1 MSDNL
6 QLPPLNDSIL
16 SLSGRIATLTFNR
29 HDVRNALTGTG
40 LVDDIVNVAQWV
52 NRTPEVSVLILTG
65 EGSAFCA
72 GGNIKEMSER
82 DGDHKNGA
90 FGGDVYTV
98 QEKYRQGIQRMPLA
112 MSGIDIPVIA
122 AINGPA
128 IGAGFDLSCM
138 CDLRIG
144 STKAMLGET
153 FVNLGIIPGDGGAWF
168 LQRLIG
174 YQKAAEL
181 TLTGRMISADEAK
194 ELGILL
200 EVVEPEQLMDRAM
213 ELARRIADKPP
224 QALRMTKRLLKT
236 AQKMELPEFL
246 EHSALM
252 QGICHNTEDHLE
264 AVNAFV
270 EKRSP
275 DYYGR

>member
-1 MSDNL
+1 MTDNL
-6 QLPPLNDSIL
+6 QLPVMKDSTLTL
-16 SLSGRIATLTFNR
+16 SSRIATLTFKR

-40 LVDDIVNVAQWV
+40 LIDDILTVAEWV
-52 NRTPEVSVLILTG
+52 NCTPGVSVLIITG
-65 EGSAFCA
+65 DGSAFSA

-82 DGDHKNGA
+82 NGDHKEGA

-98 QEKYRQGIQRMPLA
+98 QEKYRQGIQKMPLA
-112 MSGIDIPVIA
+112 MSRIDIPVIA
-122 AINGPA
+122 AVNGPA
-128 IGAGFDLSCM
+128 IGAGFDLTCM

-144 STKAMLGET
+144 STKALLGET

-181 TLTGRMISADEAK
+181 TLTGRMISADEAR

-200 EVVEPEQLMDRAM
+200 EVVQPEQLLDKAT

-224 QALRMTKRLLKT
+224 QALRMTKRLLKS

-246 EHSALM
+246 EHCALM

-270 EKRSP
+270 EKRAP
-275 DYYGR
+275 NYQGR

>member
-1 MSDNL
+1 MTGDVK
-6 QLPPLNDSIL
+6 LPSLIDSELVL
-16 SLSGRIATLTFNR
+16 SNRIATLTFRR

-40 LVDDIVNVAQWV
+40 LIDDIIQVAEWV

-65 EGSAFCA
+65 EGSAFSA

-82 DGDHKNGA
+82 DGIHKHGA

-98 QEKYRQGIQRMPLA
+98 QEKYRQGIQRIPLA
-112 MSGIDIPVIA
+112 MSHIDIPVIA

-128 IGAGFDLSCM
+128 IGAGFDLTCM
-138 CDLRIG
+138 CDLRIA
-144 STKAMLGET
+144 STQVLLGET

-181 TLTGRMISADEAK
+181 TLTGKMIGADEAK

-200 EVVEPEQLMDRAM
+200 EVVEPEQLMGRAM
-213 ELARRIADKPP
+213 ELASRIADKPP

-246 EHSALM
+246 EHCALM

-270 EKRSP
+270 EKRP
-275 DYYGR
+275 PNYHGR

>member
-1 MSDNL
+1 MTDNL
-6 QLPPLNDSIL
+6 QLPALNDSIL
-16 SLSGRIATLTFNR
+16 SLSSRIATLPFNR
-29 HDVRNALTGTG
+29 HDVRNALTGTH
-40 LVDDIVNVAQWV
+40 LIDDIVNVAEWV
-52 NRTPEVSVLILTG
+52 NRTPEVSVLIITG

-82 DGDHKNGA
+82 DGDHKDGA

-112 MSGIDIPVIA
+112 MSRIDIPVIA

-128 IGAGFDLSCM
+128 IGAGFDLTCM

-144 STKAMLGET
+144 STKALLGET

-200 EVVEPEQLMDRAM
+200 DVVEPDQLMDKAM

-275 DYYGR
+275 NYQGR

>member
-1 MSDNL
+1 MDQNVA
-6 QLPPLNDSIL
+6 LPELTDSEL
-16 SLSGRIATLTFNR
+16 SLSDRIATLTFRR

-40 LVDDIVNVAQWV
+40 LIDDIISVADWV
-52 NRTPEVSVLILTG
+52 KRTPEVSVLILTG
-65 EGSAFCA
+65 EGSAFSA

-82 DGDHKNGA
+82 EGIHKDGA

-98 QEKYRQGIQRMPLA
+98 QEKYRLGIQRIPLA
-112 MSGIDIPVIA
+112 MTAIDIPVIA

-128 IGAGFDLSCM
+128 IGAGFDLTCM

-144 STKAMLGET
+144 SSKALLGET

-181 TLTGRMISADEAK
+181 TLTGRMIAADEART
-194 ELGILL
+194 LGILL
-200 EVVEPEQLMDRAM
+200 EVVEHEQLMDRVM
-213 ELARRIADKPP
+213 ELARQIADKPP

-246 EHSALM
+246 EHCALM

-264 AVNAFV
+264 AVNAFI
-270 EKRSP
+270 EKRTPS
-275 DYYGR
+275 YQGK